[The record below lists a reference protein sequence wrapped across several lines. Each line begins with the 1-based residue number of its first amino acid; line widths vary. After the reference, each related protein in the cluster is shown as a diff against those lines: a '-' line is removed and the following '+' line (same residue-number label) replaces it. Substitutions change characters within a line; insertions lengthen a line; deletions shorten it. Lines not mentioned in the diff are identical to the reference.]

1 MLPDAAVVLNLFGRY
16 CVLGS
21 ISPDAFELKL
31 LSPLGGWKKVLP
43 NCPTLF
49 SLRGK
54 LLEPGLFGFEP
65 DCPYLGNYGV
75 FEGRL
80 LII

>member
-1 MLPDAAVVLNLFGRY
+1 MLPDAAVVLNLFGKY

-21 ISPDAFELKL
+21 IRPGPLELKL

-43 NCPTLF
+43 NYPTLF

-54 LLEPGLFGFEP
+54 LLEPGRFGFDP
-65 DCPYLGNYGV
+65 D
-75 FEGRL
+75 
-80 LII
+80 

>member
-1 MLPDAAVVLNLFGRY
+1 MLLPEAAVVLNLFGKY
-16 CVLGS
+16 WVLGS
-21 ISPDAFELKL
+21 ISAVPFELKL

-54 LLEPGLFGFEP
+54 LFEPGLFGFVP
-65 DCPYLGNYGV
+65 DYPYLGNYGV
-75 FEGRL
+75 FDG
-80 LII
+80 